1 LVKEEVNYY
10 LEQCN
15 FTEEEEQYFLLRAKD
30 TSNVKIAQV
39 MHISEPKVSAIARR
53 VKRKL
58 DKVAFFE

>member
-30 TSNVKIAQV
+30 ISNVKTADV
-39 MHISEPKVSAIARR
+39 MHISVPKVSAIAKR

-58 DKVAFFE
+58 NKVGYFK